1 MRLCLALAALLLIA
15 AGPPPDRLYAR
26 APGGRTM
33 TLLAARGKQAWTVTV
48 MQTDQRI
55 TAQAEGDTLPDAP
68 PLLMPLAS
76 PEMDDLLLPVL
87 LGNVNL
93 VWDVWLQDAR
103 SGRFTPAG
111 QLSGIDVAR
120 DRSGAIVTL
129 ARSSCCEWT
138 YSVWRTGADRQ
149 LVEAFE
155 IDAPLQESGRIRD
168 CTPTSEDGKPMASPP
183 DPAMVARLC
192 RKGEEPA
199 LHE

>member
-1 MRLCLALAALLLIA
+1 MRLCLALAAVLLMA
-15 AGPPPDRLYAR
+15 AAPAPTRLPAR
-26 APGGRTM
+26 APGGRTL
-33 TLLAARGKQAWTVTV
+33 TLLAARGSQAWTVTV
-48 MQTDQRI
+48 AQTGQRI
-55 TAQAEGDTLPDAP
+55 TAAAEGDALPDAP
-68 PLLMPLAS
+68 PQLMPLAS
-76 PEMDDLLLPVL
+76 PGTDDLLLPVL

-120 DRSGAIVTL
+120 DRSGAVVTL

-138 YSVWRTGADRQ
+138 YSVWRIGADRQ

-155 IDAPLQESGRIRD
+155 IDAPLEESGRIKD
-168 CTPTSEDGKPMASPP
+168 CTPTSPGGKPLASRP
-183 DPAMVARLC
+183 DPALVARLC
-192 RKGEEPA
+192 RKGQEPT